1 MKGERVKKKK
11 GQVSNW
17 QVEAEKRQE
26 GDFDFRFL
34 IGDF

>member
-17 QVEAEKRQE
+17 QVEAEKRHE
-26 GDFDFRFL
+26 SDFDFSIL
-34 IGDF
+34 DW